1 MRILQVN
8 TYHHRRGGADVHALA
23 LVDALTEAGH
33 DVRFFGMQHPANI
46 ESRDS
51 VYWVP
56 CIDFVELNGAKSV
69 RSAVQVLGR
78 VIYSREAARRIGRMI
93 DEWRPDVAHLHGVHH
108 HLSLSVLVE
117 LNRRGIPVVW
127 TVHDYKLLCPNT
139 SLVLRGE
146 ACDRCKGGHYM
157 QCTLN
162 RCKKDSRAA
171 SLVATVEAYVDA
183 VIDPRNRV
191 DRFIAPSRFLLNRFV
206 EFGWD
211 GELFEH
217 IPNFA
222 PDDDMPGV
230 RAPVPGRIAYIGRL
244 DPLKGIAVAIEAV
257 GRTPGVTLE
266 VAGEG
271 PIEDELHALADT
283 VAPGRVRF
291 HGLVGP
297 ASLAELRDSSMAA
310 VVPSKWNENSPLT
323 VIEALRRGCPVIGSD
338 SAGIA
343 ELIDDGRNGLLFTPG
358 DADALAGALGRLAG
372 DPILQAHLVEGATES
387 AGTLG
392 ADTYVSSLLD
402 LYGSVLSEQAAGKGP
417 DSR

>member
-23 LVDALTEAGH
+23 LVDALTAAGH
-33 DVRFFGMQHPANI
+33 DVRFFGMQHPANV
-46 ESRDS
+46 ESPDS

-56 CIDFVELNGAKSV
+56 CIDFVELNEAKSV
-69 RSAVQVLGR
+69 RSAAQVLGR

-93 DEWRPDVAHLHGVHH
+93 DEWRPDVAHLHGIHH

-171 SLVATVEAYVDA
+171 SLVATIEAYVDA

-191 DRFIAPSRFLLNRFV
+191 DRFIAPSRFLLNKFV

-211 GELFEH
+211 GDRFEH

-230 RAPVPGRIAYIGRL
+230 RAPVPGRITYIGRL

-257 GRTPGVTLE
+257 GRTPDVTLE

-271 PIEDELHALADT
+271 PLEAELRVLADA

-291 HGLVGP
+291 HGRVGP
-297 ASLAELRDSSMAA
+297 TELVALRDSSIAV

-338 SAGIA
+338 AAGIA
-343 ELIDDGRNGLLFTPG
+343 ELVNDGDNGLLFAPG
-358 DADALAGALGRLAG
+358 DVGALADALDRLVSDPALQERLVHGAL
-372 DPILQAHLVEGATES
+372 AT
-387 AGTLG
+387 GTTLG
-392 ADTYVSSLLD
+392 VDLYVSRLLG
-402 LYGSVLSEQAAGKGP
+402 LYRSIIGETRADERSG
-417 DSR
+417 